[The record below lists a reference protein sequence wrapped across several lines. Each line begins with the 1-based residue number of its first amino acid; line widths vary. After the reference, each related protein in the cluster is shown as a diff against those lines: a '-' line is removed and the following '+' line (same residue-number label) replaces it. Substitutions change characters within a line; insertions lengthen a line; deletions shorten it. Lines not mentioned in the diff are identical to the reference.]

1 MDMDIQNQPT
11 PERALNLED
20 SDEVESL
27 PPDSHE
33 QAGPNDF
40 GTRED
45 GAPRYTVPPRAMGA
59 VEIPM
64 IVADV
69 DRATRAFGNVGTFK
83 SVSRASYLSGS
94 PSLEVT
100 EQCFTVPRP

>member
-1 MDMDIQNQPT
+1 MDIQDQLTAEPAVNP
-11 PERALNLED
+11 ED
-20 SDEVESL
+20 SDDIESL
-27 PPDSHE
+27 PPNEHE
-33 QAGPNDF
+33 QAGPSDF
-40 GTRED
+40 GARED
-45 GAPRYTVPPRAMGA
+45 GAPRYTVPPRAIGA

-83 SVSRASYLSGS
+83 SVSRASSLS
-94 PSLEVT
+94 PSPKVTVT

>member
-1 MDMDIQNQPT
+1 MDIQNQPT
-11 PERALNLED
+11 PERALNPED

-27 PPDSHE
+27 PPNEHE
-33 QAGPNDF
+33 QAGPSDF
-40 GTRED
+40 GAREN

-83 SVSRASYLSGS
+83 AVSCAS
-94 PSLEVT
+94 SLLRLPKVKIT
-100 EQCFTVPRP
+100 EQHFAVPRP